1 MAFRSITV
9 PFLVVVLTLG
19 CGAARSAA
27 DQPGDKAKVLRGKAA
42 MGSWRDDA
50 PGVRRLL
57 TLKDLPGTSADRPN
71 EVELVK
77 MPDGAAP
84 RVPEGFTVELFASG
98 LKQPRVV
105 RVAPNGDVFVVD
117 SKPGEVHVF
126 RPGAAGSRPQGS
138 VFATGLKK
146 PYGLA
151 FYPPGADPEWVYV
164 ANTDSVVRFHYS
176 AGDLKSSSAPETV
189 VAGLPWQHHWTR
201 DICFSPDGLKM
212 YLAVGSGSNVAL
224 DMFPEPREDGKL
236 EAWKKN
242 KPLGAAWDT
251 EERRANVLTY
261 TPDGKDEAIMATG
274 LRNPSGIA
282 IQPATGKL
290 WAVIN
295 ERDGLGGDT
304 PFEYAT
310 SVREGAF
317 YGWPWYYMGGH
328 EDPRQKGKR
337 PDLKGKLTEPDVLL
351 QAHTAPLQIAFYE
364 SDAFPAEYKGDA
376 FVTMH
381 GSWDRAERVGY
392 KVVRMHFDEGGQASG
407 EVEDFMTG
415 FVVSD
420 KQVWGRPVGVAV
432 GPDGSL
438 YVTEDGSGTVWRVTH
453 RR

>member
-1 MAFRSITV
+1 
-9 PFLVVVLTLG
+9 
-19 CGAARSAA
+19 
-27 DQPGDKAKVLRGKAA
+27 
-42 MGSWRDDA
+42 
-50 PGVRRLL
+50 
-57 TLKDLPGTSADRPN
+57 
-71 EVELVK
+71 
-77 MPDGAAP
+77 
-84 RVPEGFTVELFASG
+84 
-98 LKQPRVV
+98 
-105 RVAPNGDVFVVD
+105 
-117 SKPGEVHVF
+117 
-126 RPGAAGSRPQGS
+126 
-138 VFATGLKK
+138 
-146 PYGLA
+146 
-151 FYPPGADPEWVYV
+151 YPPGSNPEWVYV
-164 ANTDSVVRFHYS
+164 AQTDSVVRFHYS
-176 AGDLKSSSAPETV
+176 PGDLKAASAPETV
-189 VAGLPWQHHWTR
+189 VSGLPWQHHWTK
-201 DICFSPDGLKM
+201 DICFSPDGAKM

-251 EERRANVLTY
+251 EERRANILTY
-261 TPDGKDEAIMATG
+261 TPDGKNEAIMATG

-282 IQPATGKL
+282 LQPATGRL

-351 QAHTAPLQIAFYE
+351 QAHTAPLQIVFYE
-364 SDAFPAEYKGDA
+364 GDAFPAEYRGDA
-376 FVTMH
+376 FVTYH
-381 GSWDRAERVGY
+381 GSWDREQRVGY
-392 KVVRMHFDEGGQASG
+392 KVVRLHFDDSGMPTG

-432 GPDGSL
+432 GKDGSL
-438 YVTEDGSGTVWRVTH
+438 YVTEDGSGTVWRVT